1 EIANAGYVYNTSI
14 NPTYLPGRYNNF
26 HLPRTWFWQKSVLQI
41 PASVTPIIR
50 IPLFW
55 LSLHNFPL
63 AVYKRLCSWTYNT
76 DKYLNL
82 YYHPWEFTD
91 LKDNERFGFPGYV
104 SKNSGDDMTKR
115 LDSLINYFKAKKYPF
130 GTFESF
136 IRTINR
142 SREN

>member
-1 EIANAGYVYNTSI
+1 M
-14 NPTYLPGRYNNF
+14 
-26 HLPRTWFWQKSVLQI
+26 PRTWFWEKGVLQI
-41 PASVTPIIR
+41 PASVTPIVR

-91 LKDNERFGFPGYV
+91 LKDKERFGFPGYV
-104 SKNSGDDMTKR
+104 NKNSGDDMTKR
-115 LDSLINYFKAKKYPF
+115 LDSLINYFKTKKYHF

-142 SREN
+142 SRKN